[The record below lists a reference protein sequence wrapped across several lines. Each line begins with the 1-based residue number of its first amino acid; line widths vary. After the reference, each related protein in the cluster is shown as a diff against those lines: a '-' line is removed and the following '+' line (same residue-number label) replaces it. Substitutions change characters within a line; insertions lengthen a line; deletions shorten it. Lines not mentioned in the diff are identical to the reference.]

1 MGTLSGDCRFSGVP
15 GIRTGSSQGDLND
28 EEAPVVACDYF
39 GGVYE
44 YIKQMLMEEDDL
56 EHRPCMFQDCSAL
69 QAAEKYFYDALS
81 DKCSAPLN
89 SSMNPQ
95 VFAVNNQAVVSSDL
109 SRSASGFAPWSV
121 LHSHGEGVFVGG
133 PSAFSCHYDGLEDAA
148 ERCFQVLNSGAG
160 TRPSQETYR
169 PSGLMNVEPTEMNVR
184 VLKGEGRGGQGNFP
198 DRDSRS
204 KKARDRVDQGD
215 CEQERSSKQLAG
227 YAEDS
232 VQMENFDKSLLCQK
246 MNPGFYETPAEESSS
261 DSDENMKQ
269 YRKTTEVKRGR
280 PKGSKKNRKVKEV
293 VDLSSLL
300 TRCAEA
306 VSGFNNKTGEELLRQ
321 IRQHS
326 SPYGDANE
334 RLAHYFANALEARMT
349 GTGSA
354 LYTAFALR
362 RIPAIELL
370 KSYQTY
376 VTGCP
381 FKRMSNIFANKSIA
395 RCAREATRIHI
406 IDFGILYGFQW
417 PCIIQGL
424 SLMPGGAPRLRITGI
439 DFPQPGFKPEERVDQ
454 TGRRLMNYCERFN
467 VPFQY
472 NAIAKRWDD
481 ISIEDLK
488 IERDEMLVV
497 NCLYRLRHVPDES
510 AGVNSPR
517 DAVLKFIKKLNP
529 DLFVHGIVNG
539 TYNAPFFATRFR
551 EALYHYTSLF
561 DMMEATIPREDPD
574 RLLYEREMFGRD
586 VMNVVACEGSERI
599 ERPETY
605 KQWQVRNQRAGFRQ
619 LPLNKEIMKEIKTKV
634 KRDYHN
640 DFLLDEDSNWM
651 LQGWRGRVMYALS
664 CWKPSQNRTD

>member
-1 MGTLSGDCRFSGVP
+1 MGTVSGNCRLSGVP
-15 GIRTGSSQGDLND
+15 GILTGSSQLRRSGNLND
-28 EEAPVVACDYF
+28 EEAPVACDYF

-81 DKCSAPLN
+81 DKCSAPVNASL
-89 SSMNPQ
+89 SPQ
-95 VFAVNNQAVVSSDL
+95 ASFAVNNQQVVSSDL

-121 LHSHGEGVFVGG
+121 LDSHIVCGEGVFIGG
-133 PSAFSCHYDGLEDAA
+133 PSAFSCHYDGLEDST
-148 ERCFQVLNSGAG
+148 ERRFQVLNSGG
-160 TRPSQETYR
+160 VVRPSQQICQ
-169 PSGLMNVEPTEMNVR
+169 PSGLESDGAPLILT
-184 VLKGEGRGGQGNFP
+184 GGGRGGQGNLQ

-215 CEQERSSKQLAG
+215 CVEERSSKQLAG
-227 YAEDS
+227 YAEES

-261 DSDENMKQ
+261 GSDENMKQ

-280 PKGSKKNRKVKEV
+280 PKGSKKNRKVREV
-293 VDLSSLL
+293 VDLRSLL

-306 VSGFNNKTGEELLRQ
+306 VSGFNNKTGEELLKR

-326 SPYGDANE
+326 SSYGDANE
-334 RLAHYFANALEARMT
+334 RLTHYFANALEARMA

-354 LYTAFALR
+354 LYIAFASR
-362 RIPAIELL
+362 QIPAAELL

-376 VTGCP
+376 VTACP
-381 FKRMSNIFANKSIA
+381 FKRMSNIFANKSIG
-395 RCAREATRIHI
+395 RYAREATRIHI

-424 SLMPGGAPRLRITGI
+424 SLMPGGPPRLKITGI
-439 DFPQPGFKPEERVDQ
+439 DFPQRGFKPAERVEQ
-454 TGRRLMNYCERFN
+454 TGRRLMQYCERFN

-481 ISIEDLK
+481 IRVEDLN

-497 NCLYRLRHVPDES
+497 NCLYRLRHVADES

-517 DAVLKFIKKLNP
+517 DAVLKLIKKINP
-529 DLFVHGIVNG
+529 VLFVHGVVNG

-574 RLLYEREMFGRD
+574 RLLYEREVFGRD

-619 LPLNKEIMKEIKTKV
+619 LQLNREIMKEIKTKV

-640 DFLLDEDSNWM
+640 DFLLDEESDWM

-664 CWKPSQNRTD
+664 CWTPSPN